1 MIRPIHV
8 RMARAGLE
16 LTVRELAERA
26 GVNKNTISRYE
37 SGKEIIASSLQRIE
51 QVLQEAGAVFF
62 EADSSFGTGVGI
74 NPPKQHGRGA
84 SVQTLVRPSARKK
97 RKR

>member
-1 MIRPIHV
+1 MKASSSRLERTTSLIRSF
-8 RMARAGLE
+8 AE
-16 LTVRELAERA
+16 LA

-74 NPPKQHGRGA
+74 NSPKQYGRVG
-84 SVQTLVRPSARKK
+84 SVRTPIRPSAREK
-97 RKR
+97 RKH